1 MGALRAAQFEYDNRM
16 PPAVSESAAE
26 EAEARWIDDGIAE
39 LMARRDVVFQRR
51 MRPKQGVTY
60 ERFAQAVDEFVMG
73 QLGLSC
79 ISNSVLGRL
88 VLAARL
94 KITGDAA
101 AAADEIMAVPNP
113 AAVLQE
119 IARTLLTPFAKEG
132 VLAQAEEAE

>member
-1 MGALRAAQFEYDNRM
+1 MGALRTAQWQYDNQL
-16 PPAVSESAAE
+16 PPAVNESAAE

-39 LMARRDVVFQRR
+39 LMARRDVVFQRDFR
-51 MRPKQGVTY
+51 QRGVTY

-113 AAVLQE
+113 EAVLQE

>member
-1 MGALRAAQFEYDNRM
+1 MGALRAAQWQYDNQL
-16 PPAVSESAAE
+16 PPAVIESATE

-39 LMARRDVVFQRR
+39 LMARRDFVFQRNFR
-51 MRPKQGVTY
+51 QRGVTY

-73 QLGLSC
+73 QIGQSG

-88 VLAARL
+88 VLAARC
-94 KITGDAA
+94 KSSSEAA
-101 AAADEIMAVPNP
+101 SAANEAMNVPNP
-113 AAVLQE
+113 DAMLQE

>member
-16 PPAVSESAAE
+16 PPAVSEVADAE
-26 EAEARWIDDGIAE
+26 STWIDDGIAE

-73 QLGLSC
+73 QLGQSD

-88 VLAARL
+88 VLAARC
-94 KITGDAA
+94 KVTSDAA
-101 AAADEIMAVPNP
+101 AAADEILSVANP
-113 AAVLQE
+113 ESALEE
-119 IARTLLTPFAKEG
+119 IARQLLTPFAKEG
-132 VLAQAEEAE
+132 VMARAEGAE

>member
-16 PPAVSESAAE
+16 PPAVSEVADAE
-26 EAEARWIDDGIAE
+26 STWIDDGIAE

-73 QLGLSC
+73 QLGQSD

-88 VLAARL
+88 VLAACC
-94 KITGDAA
+94 KVISDAA
-101 AAADEIMAVPNP
+101 AAADEILSVANP
-113 AAVLQE
+113 ESALEE
-119 IARTLLTPFAKEG
+119 IARQLLTPFAKEG
-132 VLAQAEEAE
+132 VLAQAEEAQ

>member
-1 MGALRAAQFEYDNRM
+1 MGALRAAQWQYDNQL
-16 PPAVSESAAE
+16 PPAVNESAAE

-39 LMARRDVVFQRR
+39 LMARRDVVFQRDFR
-51 MRPKQGVTY
+51 QRGVTY

-113 AAVLQE
+113 EAVLQE

>member
-16 PPAVSESAAE
+16 PPAVSEVADAE
-26 EAEARWIDDGIAE
+26 STWIDDGIAE

-73 QLGLSC
+73 QLGLNG

-88 VLAARL
+88 VLAARC
-94 KITGDAA
+94 KVASDAA
-101 AAADEIMAVPNP
+101 AAAEEILSVANP
-113 AAVLQE
+113 ESALEE
-119 IARTLLTPFAKEG
+119 IARQLLTPFAKEG
-132 VLAQAEEAE
+132 VLAQAEEAQ

>member
-1 MGALRAAQFEYDNRM
+1 MGALRAAQWQYDNQL

-101 AAADEIMAVPNP
+101 AAADEIMSVPNP
-113 AAVLQE
+113 EAVLQG

>member
-16 PPAVSESAAE
+16 PPAVSEVADAE
-26 EAEARWIDDGIAE
+26 STWIDDGIAE

-73 QLGLSC
+73 QLGLSG

-88 VLAARL
+88 VLAARC
-94 KITGDAA
+94 KVTSDAA
-101 AAADEIMAVPNP
+101 AAADEILSVANP
-113 AAVLQE
+113 EVQLEE
-119 IARTLLTPFAKEG
+119 IARQLLTPFAKEG
-132 VLAQAEEAE
+132 VLAQAEDAE

>member
-1 MGALRAAQFEYDNRM
+1 MGALRAAQFEYDNRL
-16 PPAVSESAAE
+16 PGEHPDDVPE
-26 EAEARWIDDGIAE
+26 RLWVDDGIAE

-73 QLGLSC
+73 QLGLNG

-88 VLAARL
+88 VLAARS
-94 KITGDAA
+94 KVTGDAK
-101 AAADEIMAVPNP
+101 AAADEIMSVANP
-113 AAVLQE
+113 EAALEE
-119 IARTLLTPFAKEG
+119 IARQLLTPFAKEG